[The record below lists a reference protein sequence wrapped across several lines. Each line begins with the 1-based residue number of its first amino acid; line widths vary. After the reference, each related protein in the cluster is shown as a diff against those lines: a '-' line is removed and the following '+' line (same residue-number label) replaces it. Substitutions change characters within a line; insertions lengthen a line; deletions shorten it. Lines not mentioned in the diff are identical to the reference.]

1 MKRKIS
7 AILLISML
15 ASLAACGDNAEN
27 PVETTPGNESE
38 STSAAEYDFG
48 NHDFGGDEFNIL
60 NGSNTWSMYS
70 SMDFEEQTGEPLD
83 DAIYNRNR
91 QLEDLYKFRL
101 VVTEKQQDTDLLPEI
116 RKFISAGEDI
126 YDVVYLGSNLAGAV
140 VSEGYYLDLNK
151 VNGFNFDKEYWDQSV
166 ISEGTIGKNNA
177 LYFASSPAQLMNCE
191 GAWIMYFN
199 ERMLKG
205 LGLDTPY
212 QLVRDGKWTLD
223 ELGKYMKA
231 GADLNGDESFSFSV
245 DGKAIYG
252 LTSSYAFPSGC
263 ITAAGISYISK
274 DKDRNP
280 YFSLESD
287 RFYTLADKLASM
299 FAKEGEYVSR
309 NNAGKD
315 HYEEIF
321 KAGRALFLGAELKAA
336 GKLRYYG
343 LSNIHGDG
351 LEELLPYA
359 GRFACC
365 QDELSLACR
374 KNEDD
379 LRAVQSRLRATPMTW
394 GSLGQ
399 GILTGKY
406 NRENVC
412 FGADDRRSREI
423 YVNFHGEK
431 LEQNL
436 RIVEALKKIAANREK
451 SVAACAI
458 RWILDTL
465 PESVVIAGVKRPAQ
479 LSANVEAMGWTLNE
493 EELRELNEVSE

>member
-1 MKRKIS
+1 MMEYITLQNTDLRVS
-7 AILLISML
+7 RFCMGGCPMGGYGWGS
-15 ASLAACGDNAEN
+15 
-27 PVETTPGNESE
+27 VQESE
-38 STSAAEYDFG
+38 
-48 NHDFGGDEFNIL
+48 L
-60 NGSNTWSMYS
+60 
-70 SMDFEEQTGEPLD
+70 L
-83 DAIYNRNR
+83 DAIHAALNAGVN
-91 QLEDLYKFRL
+91 FF
-101 VVTEKQQDTDLLPEI
+101 DTADTY
-116 RKFISAGEDI
+116 G
-126 YDVVYLGSNLAGAV
+126 LGQSERTLA
-140 VSEGYYLDLNK
+140 
-151 VNGFNFDKEYWDQSV
+151 
-166 ISEGTIGKNNA
+166 
-177 LYFASSPAQLMNCE
+177 
-191 GAWIMYFN
+191 
-199 ERMLKG
+199 KG
-205 LGLDTPY
+205 LGSRRRDVVIESKFGVRVGGGKTVYDNSPEYIQQALEESLRRLNTDY
-212 QLVRDGKWTLD
+212 IDVYLIHYRDGKTPIAD
-223 ELGKYMKA
+223 VVGK
-231 GADLNGDESFSFSV
+231 
-245 DGKAIYG
+245 
-252 LTSSYAFPSGC
+252 
-263 ITAAGISYISK
+263 
-274 DKDRNP
+274 
-280 YFSLESD
+280 LE
-287 RFYTLADKLASM
+287 
-299 FAKEGEYVSR
+299 
-309 NNAGKD
+309 
-315 HYEEIF
+315 
-321 KAGRALFLGAELKAA
+321 ELKAA

>member
-1 MKRKIS
+1 MMEYITLQNTGLRVS
-7 AILLISML
+7 RFCMGGCPMGGYGWGS
-15 ASLAACGDNAEN
+15 
-27 PVETTPGNESE
+27 VQESE
-38 STSAAEYDFG
+38 
-48 NHDFGGDEFNIL
+48 L
-60 NGSNTWSMYS
+60 
-70 SMDFEEQTGEPLD
+70 L
-83 DAIYNRNR
+83 DAIHAALDAGVN
-91 QLEDLYKFRL
+91 FF
-101 VVTEKQQDTDLLPEI
+101 DTADTY
-116 RKFISAGEDI
+116 G
-126 YDVVYLGSNLAGAV
+126 LGQSERTLA
-140 VSEGYYLDLNK
+140 
-151 VNGFNFDKEYWDQSV
+151 
-166 ISEGTIGKNNA
+166 
-177 LYFASSPAQLMNCE
+177 
-191 GAWIMYFN
+191 
-199 ERMLKG
+199 KG
-205 LGLDTPY
+205 LGSRRRDVVIESKFGVRVGGGKTVYDNSPEYIQQALEESLRRLNTDY
-212 QLVRDGKWTLD
+212 IDVYLIHYRDGKTPIAD
-223 ELGKYMKA
+223 VVGK
-231 GADLNGDESFSFSV
+231 
-245 DGKAIYG
+245 
-252 LTSSYAFPSGC
+252 
-263 ITAAGISYISK
+263 
-274 DKDRNP
+274 
-280 YFSLESD
+280 LE
-287 RFYTLADKLASM
+287 
-299 FAKEGEYVSR
+299 
-309 NNAGKD
+309 
-315 HYEEIF
+315 
-321 KAGRALFLGAELKAA
+321 ELKVV

-436 RIVEALKKIAANREK
+436 RIVEALRKIAANREK

-479 LSANVEAMGWTLNE
+479 LSANVEAMGWTMNE

>member
-1 MKRKIS
+1 MMEYITLQNTDLRVS
-7 AILLISML
+7 RFCMGGCPMGGYGWGS
-15 ASLAACGDNAEN
+15 
-27 PVETTPGNESE
+27 VQESE
-38 STSAAEYDFG
+38 LLDAVHAA
-48 NHDFGGDEFNIL
+48 
-60 NGSNTWSMYS
+60 
-70 SMDFEEQTGEPLD
+70 LD
-83 DAIYNRNR
+83 AGVN
-91 QLEDLYKFRL
+91 FF
-101 VVTEKQQDTDLLPEI
+101 DTADTY
-116 RKFISAGEDI
+116 G
-126 YDVVYLGSNLAGAV
+126 LGQSERTLA
-140 VSEGYYLDLNK
+140 
-151 VNGFNFDKEYWDQSV
+151 
-166 ISEGTIGKNNA
+166 
-177 LYFASSPAQLMNCE
+177 
-191 GAWIMYFN
+191 
-199 ERMLKG
+199 KG
-205 LGLDTPY
+205 LGSRRRDVVIESKFGVRVGGGKTVYDNSPEYIQQALEESLRRLKTDY
-212 QLVRDGKWTLD
+212 IDVYLIHYRDGKTPIAD
-223 ELGKYMKA
+223 VVGK
-231 GADLNGDESFSFSV
+231 
-245 DGKAIYG
+245 
-252 LTSSYAFPSGC
+252 
-263 ITAAGISYISK
+263 
-274 DKDRNP
+274 
-280 YFSLESD
+280 LE
-287 RFYTLADKLASM
+287 
-299 FAKEGEYVSR
+299 
-309 NNAGKD
+309 
-315 HYEEIF
+315 
-321 KAGRALFLGAELKAA
+321 ELKAA

-351 LEELLPYA
+351 LEERLPYA